1 MKLMYK
7 EKEIRK
13 IELISWSIQNNIRF
27 YANKIVEYT
36 GMTDK
41 QVKQSFHVRVFLLLV
56 HIAVEGVYI
65 RMTPSV
71 YISER

>member
-13 IELISWSIQNNIRF
+13 IELISWEGSIQNNIRF

-41 QVKQSFHVRVFLLLV
+41 QVKQSFPGFSFF
-56 HIAVEGVYI
+56 Y
-65 RMTPSV
+65 
-71 YISER
+71 